1 MRIADS
7 TVNMLSGRN
16 YTQTGMRTG
25 GSYGSSFMGMI
36 SSFDMKKGG
45 SMTRD
50 TYQTDKNNNG
60 MGTYNMDDIGYFKGL
75 GKIVSGSLLGTS
87 VGASS
92 FQNNTLDAM
101 FKRFA
106 SYGMMGGAG
115 IGQYQIDTSEK
126 HRLANTSL
134 VRSLNYGSQ
143 ITLAHNSYSETEVTG
158 FHANGRACT
167 EDGRT
172 IDFNINILMSRSYM
186 EYMNVSIPTMA
197 DALCDPLV
205 VNIGSDTAD
214 VRDQTFKFDLDADGT
229 EDEISM
235 LGKGSGFLALDKNGD
250 GKINDGSELFG
261 TKSGDGFGDLREYD
275 SDGNGWIDEND
286 DVFSKLKVW
295 CKDENGKDI
304 LMDLKEADIGAI
316 FLGEQQTEFSLG
328 GADGYRDGVIRS
340 TGVFLRESTGAAG
353 TVQHVDLSLKQNGLG
368 LRVSGDDTTSEIST
382 SGNRSRQSDAT
393 RRQEERRRREA
404 KARKKRAD
412 DKAAEEALYKRRMEH
427 KEYMEKLQEKQFM
440 ERKEYHEWLQE
451 MQMMTH

>member
-36 SSFDMKKGG
+36 SSFDMKKSG

-60 MGTYNMDDIGYFKGL
+60 MNTYNMDDIGYFKGL
-75 GKIVSGSLLGTS
+75 GKIASGNLFGTS
-87 VGASS
+87 AGASS

-115 IGQYQIDTSEK
+115 IGGYSMNMLT
-126 HRLANTSL
+126 
-134 VRSLNYGSQ
+134 
-143 ITLAHNSYSETEVTG
+143 YSETEETG

-340 TGVFLRESTGAAG
+340 TGVFLRESTDAAG

-440 ERKEYHEWLQE
+440 ERKEYHEGLQE

>member
-7 TVNMLSGRN
+7 TVSMLSGRN

-36 SSFDMKKGG
+36 SSFDMKKSG

-60 MGTYNMDDIGYFKGL
+60 MDTYNMDDIGYFKGL
-75 GKIVSGSLLGTS
+75 GKLASGSLFGTS
-87 VGASS
+87 AGASS

-115 IGQYQIDTSEK
+115 IGGYSMNMLT
-126 HRLANTSL
+126 
-134 VRSLNYGSQ
+134 
-143 ITLAHNSYSETEVTG
+143 YSETEETG

-440 ERKEYHEWLQE
+440 ERKEYHEGLQE

>member
-36 SSFDMKKGG
+36 SSFDMKKSG

-60 MGTYNMDDIGYFKGL
+60 MDTYNMDDIGYFKGL
-75 GKIVSGSLLGTS
+75 GKIASGSLFGTS
-87 VGASS
+87 AGASS

-115 IGQYQIDTSEK
+115 IGGYSMNMLT
-126 HRLANTSL
+126 
-134 VRSLNYGSQ
+134 
-143 ITLAHNSYSETEVTG
+143 YSETEETG

-368 LRVSGDDTTSEIST
+368 LRVSGDDMTSEIST

-440 ERKEYHEWLQE
+440 ERKEYHEELQE
-451 MQMMTH
+451 MQMLTH

>member
-36 SSFDMKKGG
+36 SSFDMKKSG

-60 MGTYNMDDIGYFKGL
+60 MNTYNMDDIGYFKGL
-75 GKIVSGSLLGTS
+75 GKIASGSLFGTS
-87 VGASS
+87 AGASS

-115 IGQYQIDTSEK
+115 IGGYSMNMLT
-126 HRLANTSL
+126 
-134 VRSLNYGSQ
+134 
-143 ITLAHNSYSETEVTG
+143 YSETEETG

-382 SGNRSRQSDAT
+382 SGNSSSQSDAT

-440 ERKEYHEWLQE
+440 ERKEYHEGLQE
-451 MQMMTH
+451 MQMLNH

>member
-36 SSFDMKKGG
+36 SSFDMKKSG

-50 TYQTDKNNNG
+50 SYQTDKNNNG
-60 MGTYNMDDIGYFKGL
+60 MDTYNMDDIGYFKGL
-75 GKIVSGSLLGTS
+75 GKLASGSLFGTS
-87 VGASS
+87 AGASS

-115 IGQYQIDTSEK
+115 IGGYSMNMLT
-126 HRLANTSL
+126 
-134 VRSLNYGSQ
+134 
-143 ITLAHNSYSETEVTG
+143 YSETEETG

-340 TGVFLRESTGAAG
+340 TGVFLRESTVAAG

-368 LRVSGDDTTSEIST
+368 LRVSGDDMASEIST

-440 ERKEYHEWLQE
+440 ERKEYHEELQE
-451 MQMMTH
+451 MQMLTH

>member
-36 SSFDMKKGG
+36 SSFDMKKSG

-50 TYQTDKNNNG
+50 SYQTDKNNNG
-60 MGTYNMDDIGYFKGL
+60 MDTYNMDDIGYFKGL
-75 GKIVSGSLLGTS
+75 GKLASGSLFGTS
-87 VGASS
+87 AGASS

-115 IGQYQIDTSEK
+115 IGGYSMNMLT
-126 HRLANTSL
+126 
-134 VRSLNYGSQ
+134 
-143 ITLAHNSYSETEVTG
+143 YSETEETG

-304 LMDLKEADIGAI
+304 LMDLKGADIGAI

-340 TGVFLRESTGAAG
+340 TGVFLRESNGAAG

-368 LRVSGDDTTSEIST
+368 LRVSGDDMTSEIST

-440 ERKEYHEWLQE
+440 ERKEYHEGLQE
-451 MQMMTH
+451 MQMLTH

>member
-1 MRIADS
+1 MRITDS

-16 YTQTGMRTG
+16 YAQTGMRTG
-25 GSYGSSFMGMI
+25 AGYASGFLNMVNSYSAR
-36 SSFDMKKGG
+36 KEK
-45 SMTRD
+45 SMTKD
-50 TYQTDKNNNG
+50 TYQKGNDNVG
-60 MGTYNMDDIGYFKGL
+60 MGAYNMDDIGYFKGL
-75 GKIVSGSLLGTS
+75 GKIASGSLFGTS
-87 VGASS
+87 AGASS

-115 IGQYQIDTSEK
+115 IGGYSMNMLT
-126 HRLANTSL
+126 
-134 VRSLNYGSQ
+134 
-143 ITLAHNSYSETEVTG
+143 YSETEETG

-304 LMDLKEADIGAI
+304 LMDLKGADIGAI

-440 ERKEYHEWLQE
+440 ERKEYHEGLQE

>member
-16 YTQTGMRTG
+16 YTQIGMRSG
-25 GSYGSSFMGMI
+25 GGYTNGFMGMI
-36 SSFDMKKGG
+36 SANVMKRE
-45 SMTRD
+45 SAMAMD
-50 TYQTDKNNNG
+50 TY
-60 MGTYNMDDIGYFKGL
+60 
-75 GKIVSGSLLGTS
+75 
-87 VGASS
+87 SS
-92 FQNNTLDAM
+92 FQNNTLSAM

-106 SYGMMGGAG
+106 SFGMMGGAG
-115 IGQYQIDTSEK
+115 IGQYQTDTSENF
-126 HRLANTSL
+126 RLANTPL
-134 VRSLNYGSQ
+134 VCSLNYGSQ
-143 ITLAHNSYSETEVTG
+143 ITLAHNSYSETEETG
-158 FHANGRACT
+158 FHASGRACT

-205 VNIGSDTAD
+205 VNIGTDTAD
-214 VRDQTFKFDLDADGT
+214 VRDQTFKFDLDSDGK

-261 TKSGDGFGDLREYD
+261 TNSGDGFGDLREYD

-368 LRVSGDDTTSEIST
+368 LRVSGDDMTSEIST
-382 SGNRSRQSDAT
+382 SGNRSSQSDAT

-440 ERKEYHEWLQE
+440 ERKEYHEGLQE
-451 MQMMTH
+451 MQMLTH

>member
-16 YTQTGMRTG
+16 YTQTGMRS
-25 GSYGSSFMGMI
+25 GSGYTNGFMGMI
-36 SSFDMKKGG
+36 STNVMKRE
-45 SMTRD
+45 SAMAMD
-50 TYQTDKNNNG
+50 TYQTGKDSGG
-60 MGTYNMDDIGYFKGL
+60 MGSYNMDDIGYFKGL
-75 GKIVSGSLLGTS
+75 GKIASGSLYGNGT
-87 VGASS
+87 GASS
-92 FQNNTLDAM
+92 FQNNTLSAM

-106 SYGMMGGAG
+106 SFGMMGGAG
-115 IGQYQIDTSEK
+115 IGGYSTNM
-126 HRLANTSL
+126 LT
-134 VRSLNYGSQ
+134 
-143 ITLAHNSYSETEVTG
+143 YSETEETG

-235 LGKGSGFLALDKNGD
+235 LGKGSGFLVLDKNGD

-316 FLGEQQTEFSLG
+316 YLGEQQTEFSLG

-340 TGVFLRESTGAAG
+340 TGVFIRESTGAAG

-440 ERKEYHEWLQE
+440 ERKEYHEGLQE

>member
-16 YTQTGMRTG
+16 YTQTGMRS
-25 GSYGSSFMGMI
+25 GSGYTNGFMGMI
-36 SSFDMKKGG
+36 SANVMKRERA
-45 SMTRD
+45 MAMD
-50 TYQTDKNNNG
+50 TYQTGKDNGG
-60 MGTYNMDDIGYFKGL
+60 MGSYNMDDIGYFKEL
-75 GKIVSGSLLGTS
+75 GKIASGSLYGNGT
-87 VGASS
+87 GASS
-92 FQNNTLDAM
+92 FQNNTLSAM

-106 SYGMMGGAG
+106 SFGMMGGAG
-115 IGQYQIDTSEK
+115 IGQYQTDTSENL
-126 HRLANTSL
+126 RLANTPL

-143 ITLAHNSYSETEVTG
+143 ITLAHNSYSETEETG

-172 IDFNINILMSRSYM
+172 IEFNINILMSRSYM

-214 VRDQTFKFDLDADGT
+214 VRGQTFKFDLDSDGK

-261 TKSGDGFGDLREYD
+261 TNSGDGFGDLRGYD

-304 LMDLKEADIGAI
+304 LMDLKGADIGAI
-316 FLGEQQTEFSLG
+316 YLGEQQTEFSLG
-328 GADGYRDGVIRS
+328 GVDGFRDGVIRS
-340 TGVFLRESTGAAG
+340 TGVFLRESTGAG
-353 TVQHVDLSLKQNGLG
+353 TIQHVDLSLKQNGPG
-368 LRVSGDDTTSEIST
+368 IKVSGEETASEIST
-382 SGNRSRQSDAT
+382 SNNRNGRSDAA
-393 RRQEERRRREA
+393 RRREESRRREA
-404 KARKKRAD
+404 RARKKKAD

-427 KEYMEKLQEKQFM
+427 KEYLDKLQEKQFM
-440 ERKEYHEWLQE
+440 DRKEYHEELME
-451 MQMMTH
+451 SQMV

>member
-36 SSFDMKKGG
+36 SSFDMKKSG

-60 MGTYNMDDIGYFKGL
+60 MDTYNMDDIGYFKGL
-75 GKIVSGSLLGTS
+75 GKIASGSLFGTS
-87 VGASS
+87 AGASS

-115 IGQYQIDTSEK
+115 IGGYSMNMLT
-126 HRLANTSL
+126 
-134 VRSLNYGSQ
+134 
-143 ITLAHNSYSETEVTG
+143 YSETEETG
-158 FHANGRACT
+158 FHADGRACT

-440 ERKEYHEWLQE
+440 ERKEYHEGLQE

>member
-36 SSFDMKKGG
+36 SSFDMKKSG

-50 TYQTDKNNNG
+50 SYQTDKNNNG
-60 MGTYNMDDIGYFKGL
+60 MDTYNMDDIGYFKGL
-75 GKIVSGSLLGTS
+75 GKLASGSLFGTS
-87 VGASS
+87 AGASS

-115 IGQYQIDTSEK
+115 IGGYSMNMLT
-126 HRLANTSL
+126 
-134 VRSLNYGSQ
+134 
-143 ITLAHNSYSETEVTG
+143 YSETEETG

-340 TGVFLRESTGAAG
+340 TGVFLRESNGATG

-440 ERKEYHEWLQE
+440 ERKEYHEGLQE

>member
-16 YTQTGMRTG
+16 YTQTGMRS
-25 GSYGSSFMGMI
+25 GSGYTNGFMGMI
-36 SSFDMKKGG
+36 STNVMKRE
-45 SMTRD
+45 SAMAMD
-50 TYQTDKNNNG
+50 TYQTGKDSGG
-60 MGTYNMDDIGYFKGL
+60 MGSYNMDDIGYFKGL
-75 GKIVSGSLLGTS
+75 GKIASGSLYGNGT
-87 VGASS
+87 GASS
-92 FQNNTLDAM
+92 FQNNTLSAM

-106 SYGMMGGAG
+106 SFGMMGGAG
-115 IGQYQIDTSEK
+115 IGGYSTNM
-126 HRLANTSL
+126 LT
-134 VRSLNYGSQ
+134 
-143 ITLAHNSYSETEVTG
+143 YSETEETG
-158 FHANGRACT
+158 FHASGRACT

-172 IDFNINILMSRSYM
+172 IDFDINILMSRSYM

-340 TGVFLRESTGAAG
+340 TGVFLRESTVAAG

-368 LRVSGDDTTSEIST
+368 LRVSGDDMTSEIST

-440 ERKEYHEWLQE
+440 ERKEYHEELQE
-451 MQMMTH
+451 MQMLTH

>member
-7 TVNMLSGRN
+7 TVNLLSGRN
-16 YTQTGMRTG
+16 YTQTGMRS
-25 GSYGSSFMGMI
+25 GSGYTNGFMGMI
-36 SSFDMKKGG
+36 SANVMKRERA
-45 SMTRD
+45 MAMD
-50 TYQTDKNNNG
+50 TYQTGKDNGG
-60 MGTYNMDDIGYFKGL
+60 MGSYNMDDIGYFKGL
-75 GKIVSGSLLGTS
+75 GKIASGSLYGNGT
-87 VGASS
+87 GASS
-92 FQNNTLDAM
+92 FQNNTLSAM

-106 SYGMMGGAG
+106 SFGMMGGAG
-115 IGQYQIDTSEK
+115 IGGYSTNM
-126 HRLANTSL
+126 LT
-134 VRSLNYGSQ
+134 
-143 ITLAHNSYSETEVTG
+143 YSETEETG

-172 IDFNINILMSRSYM
+172 IEFNINILMSRSYM

-440 ERKEYHEWLQE
+440 ERKEYHEGLQE
-451 MQMMTH
+451 MQMLTH

>member
-36 SSFDMKKGG
+36 SSFDMKKSG

-60 MGTYNMDDIGYFKGL
+60 MNTYNMDDIGYFKGL
-75 GKIVSGSLLGTS
+75 GKIASGNLFGTS
-87 VGASS
+87 AGASS

-115 IGQYQIDTSEK
+115 IGGYSMNMLT
-126 HRLANTSL
+126 
-134 VRSLNYGSQ
+134 
-143 ITLAHNSYSETEVTG
+143 YSETEETG

-368 LRVSGDDTTSEIST
+368 LRVSGDDMTSEIST
-382 SGNRSRQSDAT
+382 SDNRSRQSDAT
-393 RRQEERRRREA
+393 RRQEERMIRRL
-404 KARKKRAD
+404 KRLCIKD
-412 DKAAEEALYKRRMEH
+412 GWSIRNTWKSCRRSSLW
-427 KEYMEKLQEKQFM
+427 KEKNTM
-440 ERKEYHEWLQE
+440 RGCRRCR
-451 MQMMTH
+451 

>member
-36 SSFDMKKGG
+36 SSFDMKKSG

-50 TYQTDKNNNG
+50 SYQTDKNNNG
-60 MGTYNMDDIGYFKGL
+60 MDTYNMDDIGYFKGL
-75 GKIVSGSLLGTS
+75 GKLASGSLFGTS
-87 VGASS
+87 AGASS

-115 IGQYQIDTSEK
+115 IGGYSMNMLT
-126 HRLANTSL
+126 
-134 VRSLNYGSQ
+134 
-143 ITLAHNSYSETEVTG
+143 YSETEETG

-340 TGVFLRESTGAAG
+340 TGVFLRESNGAAG

-368 LRVSGDDTTSEIST
+368 LRVSGDDMTSEIST

-440 ERKEYHEWLQE
+440 ERKEYHEGLQE
-451 MQMMTH
+451 MQMLTH

>member
-36 SSFDMKKGG
+36 SSFDMKKSG

-60 MGTYNMDDIGYFKGL
+60 MNTYNMDDIGYFKGL
-75 GKIVSGSLLGTS
+75 GKIASGNLFGTS
-87 VGASS
+87 AGASS

-115 IGQYQIDTSEK
+115 IGGYSMNMLT
-126 HRLANTSL
+126 
-134 VRSLNYGSQ
+134 
-143 ITLAHNSYSETEVTG
+143 YSETEETG

-340 TGVFLRESTGAAG
+340 TGVFLRESTAAAG

-368 LRVSGDDTTSEIST
+368 LRVSGDDMTSEIST
-382 SGNRSRQSDAT
+382 SDNRSRQSDAT

-440 ERKEYHEWLQE
+440 ERKEYHEGLQE

>member
-36 SSFDMKKGG
+36 SSFDMKKSG

-60 MGTYNMDDIGYFKGL
+60 MDTYNMDDIGYFKGL
-75 GKIVSGSLLGTS
+75 GKIASGSLLGTS
-87 VGASS
+87 AGASS

-115 IGQYQIDTSEK
+115 IGGYSMNMLT
-126 HRLANTSL
+126 
-134 VRSLNYGSQ
+134 
-143 ITLAHNSYSETEVTG
+143 YSETEETG

-172 IDFNINILMSRSYM
+172 IDYNINILMSRSYM

-250 GKINDGSELFG
+250 GKISDGSELFG

-404 KARKKRAD
+404 KARKKRVD

-440 ERKEYHEWLQE
+440 ERKEYHEGLQE

>member
-16 YTQTGMRTG
+16 YTQTGMRS
-25 GSYGSSFMGMI
+25 GSGYTNGFMGMI
-36 SSFDMKKGG
+36 SANVMKRE
-45 SMTRD
+45 SAMAMD
-50 TYQTDKNNNG
+50 TYQTGKDNGG
-60 MGTYNMDDIGYFKGL
+60 MGSYNMDDIGYFKGL
-75 GKIVSGSLLGTS
+75 GKIASGSLYGNGT
-87 VGASS
+87 GASS
-92 FQNNTLDAM
+92 FQNNTLSAM

-106 SYGMMGGAG
+106 SFGMMGGAG
-115 IGQYQIDTSEK
+115 IGGYSTNM
-126 HRLANTSL
+126 LT
-134 VRSLNYGSQ
+134 
-143 ITLAHNSYSETEVTG
+143 YSETEETG
-158 FHANGRACT
+158 FHASGRACT

-172 IDFNINILMSRSYM
+172 IDFDINILMSRSYM

-340 TGVFLRESTGAAG
+340 TGVFLRESTDAAG

-440 ERKEYHEWLQE
+440 ERKEYHEGLQE

>member
-1 MRIADS
+1 MRITDS

-16 YTQTGMRTG
+16 YAQTGMRTG
-25 GSYGSSFMGMI
+25 AGYASGFLNMVNSYSAR
-36 SSFDMKKGG
+36 KEK
-45 SMTRD
+45 SMTKD
-50 TYQTDKNNNG
+50 TYQKGNDNVG
-60 MGTYNMDDIGYFKGL
+60 MGAYNMDDIGYFKGI
-75 GKIVSGSLLGTS
+75 GKIASGSLFGTS
-87 VGASS
+87 AGASS

-106 SYGMMGGAG
+106 SYGMMGGAS
-115 IGQYQIDTSEK
+115 IGGYSMNMLT
-126 HRLANTSL
+126 
-134 VRSLNYGSQ
+134 
-143 ITLAHNSYSETEVTG
+143 YSETEETG

-186 EYMNVSIPTMA
+186 EYMNVSIPTME

-340 TGVFLRESTGAAG
+340 TGVFLRESTDAAG

-368 LRVSGDDTTSEIST
+368 LRVSDDDTTSEIST

-440 ERKEYHEWLQE
+440 ERKEYHEGLQE
-451 MQMMTH
+451 MQMLTH

>member
-36 SSFDMKKGG
+36 SSFDMKKSG

-60 MGTYNMDDIGYFKGL
+60 MDTYNMDDIGYFKGL
-75 GKIVSGSLLGTS
+75 GKIASGSLFGTS
-87 VGASS
+87 AGASS

-115 IGQYQIDTSEK
+115 IGGYSMNMLT
-126 HRLANTSL
+126 
-134 VRSLNYGSQ
+134 
-143 ITLAHNSYSETEVTG
+143 YSETEETG

-304 LMDLKEADIGAI
+304 LMDLKEANIGAI

-340 TGVFLRESTGAAG
+340 TGVFLQESTGAAG
-353 TVQHVDLSLKQNGLG
+353 TVQHMDLSLKQNGLG

-427 KEYMEKLQEKQFM
+427 KEYMEKFQEKQFM
-440 ERKEYHEWLQE
+440 ERKEYHEGLQE

>member
-36 SSFDMKKGG
+36 SSFDMKKSG

-60 MGTYNMDDIGYFKGL
+60 MDTYNMDDIGYFKGL
-75 GKIVSGSLLGTS
+75 GKIASGSLFGTS
-87 VGASS
+87 AGASS

-106 SYGMMGGAG
+106 SYGMMGGTG
-115 IGQYQIDTSEK
+115 IGGYSMNMLT
-126 HRLANTSL
+126 
-134 VRSLNYGSQ
+134 
-143 ITLAHNSYSETEVTG
+143 YSETEETG

-340 TGVFLRESTGAAG
+340 TGVFLRESTDAAG

-440 ERKEYHEWLQE
+440 ERKEYHEGLQE

>member
-1 MRIADS
+1 MKIADS
-7 TVNMLSGRN
+7 TVNMMSGRN
-16 YTQTGMRTG
+16 YTQTGMKSGMG
-25 GSYGSSFMGMI
+25 GYESSFMGMI
-36 SSFDMKKGG
+36 SSFDMKKSG

-60 MGTYNMDDIGYFKGL
+60 MNTYNMDDIGYFKGL
-75 GKIVSGSLLGTS
+75 GKIASGSLFGTS
-87 VGASS
+87 AGASS

-115 IGQYQIDTSEK
+115 IGGYSMNMLT
-126 HRLANTSL
+126 
-134 VRSLNYGSQ
+134 
-143 ITLAHNSYSETEVTG
+143 YSETEETG

-340 TGVFLRESTGAAG
+340 TGVFLRESTDAAG

-427 KEYMEKLQEKQFM
+427 KEYREKLQEKQFM
-440 ERKEYHEWLQE
+440 ERKEYHEGLQE

>member
-16 YTQTGMRTG
+16 YTQTGIRSG
-25 GSYGSSFMGMI
+25 GGYTNGFLGMI
-36 SSFDMKKGG
+36 SANVMKRE
-45 SMTRD
+45 SSIAMD
-50 TYQTDKNNNG
+50 TYHTGKDNG
-60 MGTYNMDDIGYFKGL
+60 GMDSYNMDDIGYFKGL
-75 GKIVSGSLLGTS
+75 GKIACGSLYGNGT
-87 VGASS
+87 GASS
-92 FQNNTLDAM
+92 FQNNTLSAM

-106 SYGMMGGAG
+106 SFGMVGGAG
-115 IGQYQIDTSEK
+115 IGQYQTDTSENL
-126 HRLANTSL
+126 RLANTSL
-134 VRSLNYGSQ
+134 IRSLNYGSQ
-143 ITLAHNSYSETEVTG
+143 ITLAHNSYSETEETG
-158 FHANGRACT
+158 FHASGRACT

-172 IDFNINILMSRSYM
+172 IEFNINILMSRSYM
-186 EYMNVSIPTMA
+186 EYMNVSIPTMV

-214 VRDQTFKFDLDADGT
+214 VRDQTFKFDLDADGK

-261 TKSGDGFGDLREYD
+261 TNSGDGFGDLREYD

-316 FLGEQQTEFSLG
+316 YLGEQRTEFSLG
-328 GADGYRDGVIRS
+328 GVDGYRDGVIRS
-340 TGVFLRESTGAAG
+340 TGVFLRESTGAG
-353 TVQHVDLSLKQNGLG
+353 TIQHVDLSLKQNGPG
-368 LRVSGDDTTSEIST
+368 IKVSGEETASDIST
-382 SGNRSRQSDAT
+382 SNNRNGRSDAA
-393 RRQEERRRREA
+393 RRREESRRRA
-404 KARKKRAD
+404 ARARKKKAD

-427 KEYMEKLQEKQFM
+427 KEYLDKLQEKQFM
-440 ERKEYHEWLQE
+440 ERKEYHEELME
-451 MQMMTH
+451 SQMV

>member
-7 TVNMLSGRN
+7 TVNMLSHRN
-16 YTQTGMRTG
+16 YTQTGMRSG
-25 GSYGSSFMGMI
+25 GGYTNGFIGMI
-36 SSFDMKKGG
+36 SANVVKRES
-45 SMTRD
+45 SMAMD
-50 TYQTDKNNNG
+50 TYQTGKNNGG
-60 MGTYNMDDIGYFKGL
+60 MGSYNMDDIGYFKGL
-75 GKIVSGSLLGTS
+75 GKIASGSLYGNGT
-87 VGASS
+87 GASS
-92 FQNNTLDAM
+92 FQNNTLSAM

-106 SYGMMGGAG
+106 SFGMMGGAG
-115 IGQYQIDTSEK
+115 IGQYQTDTSENL
-126 HRLANTSL
+126 RLANTPL
-134 VRSLNYGSQ
+134 IRSLNYGSQ
-143 ITLAHNSYSETEVTG
+143 ITLAHNSYSETEETG
-158 FHANGRACT
+158 FHASGRACT

-214 VRDQTFKFDLDADGT
+214 VRDQTFKFDLDADGK

-261 TKSGDGFGDLREYD
+261 TNSGDGFGDLREYD

-304 LMDLKEADIGAI
+304 LMELKEADIGAI
-316 FLGEQQTEFSLG
+316 YLGEQRTEFSLG
-328 GADGYRDGVIRS
+328 GVDGYRDGVIRS
-340 TGVFLRESTGAAG
+340 TGVFLRESTGAG
-353 TVQHVDLSLKQNGLG
+353 TIQHVDLSLKQNGLG
-368 LRVSGDDTTSEIST
+368 IKVSGEETASEIST
-382 SGNRSRQSDAT
+382 SNNRNGRSDAT
-393 RRQEERRRREA
+393 RRREESRRREA
-404 KARKKRAD
+404 RARKKKAD

-427 KEYMEKLQEKQFM
+427 KEYLDKLQEKQFM
-440 ERKEYHEWLQE
+440 ERKEYHEELME
-451 MQMMTH
+451 SQMT

>member
-36 SSFDMKKGG
+36 SSFDMKKSG

-50 TYQTDKNNNG
+50 SYQTDKNNNG
-60 MGTYNMDDIGYFKGL
+60 MDTYNMDDIGYFKGL
-75 GKIVSGSLLGTS
+75 GKIASGSLFGTS
-87 VGASS
+87 AGASS

-115 IGQYQIDTSEK
+115 IGGYSMNMLT
-126 HRLANTSL
+126 
-134 VRSLNYGSQ
+134 
-143 ITLAHNSYSETEVTG
+143 YSETEETG

-340 TGVFLRESTGAAG
+340 TGVFLRESTVAAG

-368 LRVSGDDTTSEIST
+368 LRVSGDDMTSEIST

-440 ERKEYHEWLQE
+440 ERKEYHEELQE
-451 MQMMTH
+451 MQMLTH

>member
-36 SSFDMKKGG
+36 SSFDMKKSG

-60 MGTYNMDDIGYFKGL
+60 MNTYNMDDIGYFKGL
-75 GKIVSGSLLGTS
+75 GKIASGSLFGTS
-87 VGASS
+87 AGASS

-115 IGQYQIDTSEK
+115 IGGYSMNMLT
-126 HRLANTSL
+126 
-134 VRSLNYGSQ
+134 
-143 ITLAHNSYSETEVTG
+143 YSETEETG

-368 LRVSGDDTTSEIST
+368 LRVSGDDMTSEIST

-440 ERKEYHEWLQE
+440 ERKEYHEGLQE
-451 MQMMTH
+451 MQMLTH

>member
-36 SSFDMKKGG
+36 SSFDMKKSG

-60 MGTYNMDDIGYFKGL
+60 MDTYNMDDIGYFKGL
-75 GKIVSGSLLGTS
+75 GKIASGSLFGTS
-87 VGASS
+87 AGASS

-115 IGQYQIDTSEK
+115 IGGYSMNMLT
-126 HRLANTSL
+126 
-134 VRSLNYGSQ
+134 
-143 ITLAHNSYSETEVTG
+143 YSETEETG
-158 FHANGRACT
+158 FHADGRACT

-172 IDFNINILMSRSYM
+172 IDFNINILMRRSYM

-440 ERKEYHEWLQE
+440 ERKEYHEGLQE

>member
-36 SSFDMKKGG
+36 SSFDMKKSG

-60 MGTYNMDDIGYFKGL
+60 MDTYNMDDIGYFKGL
-75 GKIVSGSLLGTS
+75 GKIASGSLLGTS
-87 VGASS
+87 AGASS

-115 IGQYQIDTSEK
+115 IGGYSMNMLT
-126 HRLANTSL
+126 
-134 VRSLNYGSQ
+134 
-143 ITLAHNSYSETEVTG
+143 YSETEETG

-172 IDFNINILMSRSYM
+172 IDYNINILMSRSYM

-250 GKINDGSELFG
+250 GKISDGSELFG

-295 CKDENGKDI
+295 CKDKNGKDI

-404 KARKKRAD
+404 KARKKRVD

-440 ERKEYHEWLQE
+440 ERKEYHEGLQE

>member
-16 YTQTGMRTG
+16 YTQTGMRS
-25 GSYGSSFMGMI
+25 GSGYTNGFMGMI
-36 SSFDMKKGG
+36 STNVMKRE
-45 SMTRD
+45 SAMAMD
-50 TYQTDKNNNG
+50 TYQTGKDSGG
-60 MGTYNMDDIGYFKGL
+60 MGSYNMDDIGYFKDL
-75 GKIVSGSLLGTS
+75 GKLASGSLFGTS
-87 VGASS
+87 AGASS

-101 FKRFA
+101 IRRFA

-115 IGQYQIDTSEK
+115 IGGYSMNMLT
-126 HRLANTSL
+126 
-134 VRSLNYGSQ
+134 
-143 ITLAHNSYSETEVTG
+143 YSETEETG

-340 TGVFLRESTGAAG
+340 TGVFLRESNGAAG

-440 ERKEYHEWLQE
+440 ERKEYHEGLQE

>member
-25 GSYGSSFMGMI
+25 GSYGSSFMGVI
-36 SSFDMKKGG
+36 SSFDMKKSG

-60 MGTYNMDDIGYFKGL
+60 MDTYNMDDIGYFKGL
-75 GKIVSGSLLGTS
+75 GKIASGSLFGTS
-87 VGASS
+87 AGASS

-115 IGQYQIDTSEK
+115 IGGYSMNMLT
-126 HRLANTSL
+126 
-134 VRSLNYGSQ
+134 
-143 ITLAHNSYSETEVTG
+143 YSETEETG

-368 LRVSGDDTTSEIST
+368 LRVSGDDMTSEIST

-440 ERKEYHEWLQE
+440 ERKEYHEGLQE